1 MGGGIAAFS
10 SPIGHQTNHLAE
22 ASAAR
27 LTVKLAL
34 DSGIE
39 QLWLEGDSLNI
50 INCILGVTKPSW
62 TIESIIEDLK
72 MDFRKFKNYHVSH
85 VYREANVVADWFAN
99 AAVTCNSMMTWGNNN
114 NFLAAAMELIRKEK
128 IQGTNS
134 KYF

>member
-1 MGGGIAAFS
+1 M
-10 SPIGHQTNHLAE
+10 AE

-34 DSGIE
+34 DLRIE
-39 QLWLEGDSLNI
+39 YLWLEGDSLNI
-50 INCILGVTKPSW
+50 INYILGVTNPLW

-72 MDFRKFKNYHVSH
+72 MDLRKFKNYHVSH

-114 NFLAAAMELIRKEK
+114 NFIAAAMELIRKEK

>member
-1 MGGGIAAFS
+1 M
-10 SPIGHQTNHLAE
+10 
-22 ASAAR
+22 AR

-34 DSGIE
+34 DLRIE

-72 MDFRKFKNYHVSH
+72 MDLRKFKNYHISH
-85 VYREANVVADWFAN
+85 VYHEANVIADWFAN
-99 AAVTCNSMMTWGNNN
+99 TAVTFNSVMTWGNNN
-114 NFLAAAMELIRKEK
+114 HFSAAAMELIRKEK

-134 KYF
+134 KSFYDDETC